1 MMQETVLRRG
11 DPGLEWIDVTGP
23 TADELGKLAVSHNL
37 HAMALQ
43 DCLDPEH
50 LPKHERLGD
59 ATFIIVRAYDEASPA
74 DGVTVQEMTRKV
86 AAFVGPTFLL
96 TVHRKAMPFL
106 DAFIAGR
113 RDHPERAA
121 GLPEIVV
128 GLIDA
133 VVATYEHPL
142 EEAETVLDEFES
154 ALFDG
159 GRAEAGLEEIHRVKR
174 RVTLI
179 KRVLWQ
185 TLGVVQKLHPPSEGH
200 SPIYQDLR
208 ESLESMHA
216 WADEIQDNVNNLLTV
231 QLNIASHR
239 TNEVMRV
246 LTVFSAF
253 FLPLTFIVGIYGM
266 NFRRMPELEWQYG
279 YPLTLGMMAAVC
291 LGIFLWFRH
300 RGWMR

>member
-1 MMQETVLRRG
+1 MLETVLRRE
-11 DPGLEWIDVTGP
+11 DPTLEWIDVTAP
-23 TADELGKLAVSHNL
+23 TADELGKLAVTYGL
-37 HAMALQ
+37 HPMALQ

-50 LPKHERLGD
+50 FPKYERMGA
-59 ATFIIVRAYDEASPA
+59 ATFVIVRAYDEASPA
-74 DGVTVQEMTRKV
+74 DAVTVQEMTRKV

-106 DAFIAGR
+106 DAVIGER
-113 RDHPERAA
+113 RGHTEGAA
-121 GLPEIVV
+121 GLSEILV
-128 GLIDA
+128 GLIGA
-133 VVATYEHPL
+133 VVATYERPL
-142 EEAETVLDEFES
+142 EEAERVSDDFES

-159 GRAEAGLEEIHRVKR
+159 GRAEAGLEDIHRVKR

-179 KRVLWQ
+179 KRILWQ
-185 TLGVVQKLHPPSEGH
+185 TLGVVQKLHPASEGH

-208 ESLESMHA
+208 ENLESMHA

-266 NFRRMPELEWQYG
+266 NFRRMPELEWQFG
-279 YPLTLGMMAAVC
+279 YPLTLALMAAVC
-291 LGIFLWFRH
+291 LAIFLWFRR

>member
-1 MMQETVLRRG
+1 MMLATILQRG
-11 DPGLEWIDVTGP
+11 DPALEWIDVTAP
-23 TADELGKLAVSHNL
+23 TPDELGKLAASYGL
-37 HAMALQ
+37 HPMALQ

-50 LPKHERLGD
+50 LPKYEKLGG
-59 ATFIIVRAYDEASPA
+59 ATFVIVRAYDEEAPG
-74 DGVTVQEMTRKV
+74 DGVTIQEMTRKV
-86 AAFVGPTFLL
+86 AVFTGPGYLL
-96 TVHRKAMPFL
+96 TVHRKAMPFF
-106 DAFIAGR
+106 DRYVAACRARPG
-113 RDHPERAA
+113 EAA
-121 GLPEIVV
+121 GTGEFVV
-128 GLIDA
+128 DLIGA
-133 VVATYEHPL
+133 VVDTYEKPL
-142 EEAETVLDEFES
+142 EEAERVLDDYEE

-159 GRAEAGLEEIHRVKR
+159 GRPEAGLEEIHRVKR

-185 TLGVVQKLHPPSEGH
+185 TLGVVQRLHPASEGH

-208 ESLESMHA
+208 ENLESMYA
-216 WADEIQDNVNNLLTV
+216 YADEIHDNVNNLLTI

-279 YPLTLGMMAAVC
+279 YPLTLGLMAAVC
-291 LGIFLWFRH
+291 LAIFLWFRH